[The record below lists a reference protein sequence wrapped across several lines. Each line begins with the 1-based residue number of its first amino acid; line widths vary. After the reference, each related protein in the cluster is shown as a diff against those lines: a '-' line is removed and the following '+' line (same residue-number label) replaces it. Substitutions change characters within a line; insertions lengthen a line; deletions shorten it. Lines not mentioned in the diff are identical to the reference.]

1 MIERYALSPLKD
13 LWELRAQY
21 ERWLE
26 VELAVV
32 AAYEKTGLV
41 PQGTHDK
48 IASSAR
54 VDLDSILKIESEVDH
69 DVIAFIKSVTQ
80 NMGDEARYFHLGLTS
95 SDVVDTALSLA
106 ITESG
111 KLIIHALEKLS
122 EALKER
128 AVAYKDVVCMGRT
141 HGVHAEPTSFGLKL
155 LSFYVEIKR
164 AIDRLKKAT
173 ENCAVGKLSG
183 AVGNY
188 ANISLEIEKIALA
201 ELGLKPTVVSTQVI
215 PRDVHAEFFT
225 VLAIAASSIERM
237 ATEFRHL
244 QKTEVLEVQ
253 EPFREGQRGSSAMP
267 HKKNPIICERLTGMA
282 RIVRSY
288 VLASLENISL
298 WHERDISH
306 SSVERII
313 FPDATTLLY
322 YMAERSAYLVSN
334 LVVYPDRMRENFKA
348 SRNLVFSQRV
358 MLSLVDRGMSREDA
372 YQLVQRLSM
381 NCWNNGL
388 DFKEVVLSNEEIAQY
403 LDSEEAIRLFEPE
416 YYLRNVGQIFERA
429 FDGGN

>member
-1 MIERYALSPLKD
+1 
-13 LWELRAQY
+13 
-21 ERWLE
+21 
-26 VELAVV
+26 
-32 AAYEKTGLV
+32 
-41 PQGTHDK
+41 
-48 IASSAR
+48 
-54 VDLDSILKIESEVDH
+54 
-69 DVIAFIKSVTQ
+69 
-80 NMGDEARYFHLGLTS
+80 
-95 SDVVDTALSLA
+95 
-106 ITESG
+106 
-111 KLIIHALEKLS
+111 
-122 EALKER
+122 
-128 AVAYKDVVCMGRT
+128 
-141 HGVHAEPTSFGLKL
+141 
-155 LSFYVEIKR
+155 
-164 AIDRLKKAT
+164 
-173 ENCAVGKLSG
+173 
-183 AVGNY
+183 
-188 ANISLEIEKIALA
+188 
-201 ELGLKPTVVSTQVI
+201 
-215 PRDVHAEFFT
+215 
-225 VLAIAASSIERM
+225 M

-267 HKKNPIICERLTGMA
+267 HKKNPIICERLTGIA

-313 FPDATTLLY
+313 FPDATMLLY

-381 NCWNNGL
+381 NCWNSGL